1 MIKMKDFSKIHT
13 KEEIKEQL
21 AKMNLP
27 QDKPVLVHSSLR
39 LVGSVEGGAEGLLDA
54 MIEYFTAKGGL
65 LCIPTHTWKNF
76 DKDITLDVSDPETSL
91 GAFSTV
97 ALLDKRGI
105 RSENPSHSMAVFGDG
120 KRVEEFVK
128 DELTVDSG
136 THPNSCYG
144 KIYRDGG
151 YILLVGVAHNR
162 NTYLHCVEEMIGMK
176 NRLAS
181 VPNDVTVKTANG
193 EIIKSK
199 IRPHKTD
206 FTPDV
211 SLRFVKYETAFR
223 YYGAIVDGFVG
234 NAPTQACDAR
244 IMKEVMELIYKRG
257 NGEDPLLTEKS
268 IPTELYR

>member
-1 MIKMKDFSKIHT
+1 MRDFNKTYSKD
-13 KEEIKEQL
+13 EIKEQL

-27 QDKPVLVHSSLR
+27 QDKVVLVHSSLR
-39 LVGSVEGGAEGLLDA
+39 LVGEVEGGAKGLLDA
-54 MIEYFTAKGGL
+54 MIEYCTAKGGL

-76 DKDITLDVSDPETSL
+76 DKEITLDVTDPETSL
-91 GAFSTV
+91 GAFSSV
-97 ALLDKRGI
+97 AVLDGRGI
-105 RSENPSHSMAVFGDG
+105 RSKNPSHSMVVFGDRERA
-120 KRVEEFVK
+120 KEFVK
-128 DELTVDSG
+128 DELSIDSG

-162 NTYLHCVEEMIGMK
+162 NTYLHCVEEIIGMK
-176 NRLAS
+176 NRLA
-181 VPNDVTVKTANG
+181 PTPLDVVVKTENG

-206 FTPDV
+206 FTSDV

-223 YYGAIVDGFVG
+223 YYGAIADGFVG

-244 IMKEVMELIYKRG
+244 IMKEVMELIYKNS
-257 NGEDPLLTEKS
+257 NGQDPLVDEKS
-268 IPTELYR
+268 IPPTLYR